1 MVRTVGIDPGDHAV
15 KVVELDGSYR
25 KTRLLRVHT
34 EFVDDPT
41 RRAEAVADAA
51 RAALDEGMR
60 GEVSLGHPCREAVL
74 RVIELPFKGHDAIRK
89 VVKAEIEGEIHSH
102 VVDDM
107 VVDFHEIGAN
117 TENGTRVLVASVPKG
132 PLRSQLQALAGKAI
146 EPEIVD
152 LDTMALWR
160 AAHWAGAFEAGEGEE
175 AGTSAGMTAVV
186 DLGARSVKVLIV
198 DGEQLVEMRALRLG
212 DGSIVDE
219 IARRNGLSHAA
230 ARDAVRGCL
239 TTGGDHRLEVDE
251 ALPAATGDGAEAAP
265 TKRIV
270 TVTFAEVEAAQTA
283 FLQRLARELVR
294 YLTSSGK
301 AERIKTLWITGGAA
315 RLTGMRDMLR
325 EVFSIEP
332 RELDLLGHL
341 QHELDAEVVAEVG
354 PGLAVA
360 IGLALTKLGGPDGFD
375 LRQEDLSYTRGFERI
390 KFPMALA
397 CMVGLL
403 ALFVYTNKR
412 STELKNL
419 ELQIGKTYQK
429 DAKSPYQFHGMLN
442 SVLTSKW
449 FENPQQFR
457 WEQSKGKDYLYKNL
471 VEELVATPVP
481 KRIAL
486 VKNRL
491 NEVVV
496 QKQKESGVY
505 EDISLESGLAVLVR
519 FSQMVKAVEPQLG
532 RYLLF
537 KIDLEMKAPRRY
549 LEFVVAFRG
558 DDFRERDGILK
569 QAIVAEYAKADSPF
583 QKPDKDESKE
593 SLFKADPSVRGAYF
607 TYRIGVKDSF
617 EPFGPSAPNAV
628 GVVARPAAGGEGDA
642 ALAGGRGEKR

>member
-1 MVRTVGIDPGDHAV
+1 MVRTVGIDPGDNAV

-25 KTRLLRVHT
+25 KTKLLRVHA
-34 EFVDDPT
+34 ELVDEPAQ
-41 RRAEAVADAA
+41 RAQAVANAA
-51 RAALDEGMR
+51 RAAVDEGMR
-60 GEVSLGHPCREAVL
+60 GEVALAHPCREAVL

-107 VVDFHEIGAN
+107 VVDFHEIGAGA
-117 TENGTRVLVASVPKG
+117 EGGTRVLVASVPKA
-132 PLRSQLQALAGKAI
+132 PLRTQLQALAGNSI

-160 AAHWAGAFEAGEGEE
+160 AAHWAGAFEAPAGAEG
-175 AGTSAGMTAVV
+175 AAAGMTAVV

-212 DGSIVDE
+212 DASVVEE
-219 IARRNGLSHAA
+219 IARRNGLSYAV
-230 ARDAVRGCL
+230 ARDAVRNCL
-239 TTGGDHRLEVDE
+239 STGGDHRLEVDE
-251 ALPAATGDGAEAAP
+251 SLPAAGGEAKEVQP
-265 TKRIV
+265 SKRIV
-270 TVTFAEVEAAQTA
+270 TVAFAEVEAAQTA

-301 AERIKTLWITGGAA
+301 AERIGALWITGGSCRMA
-315 RLTGMRDMLR
+315 GMREMLQ
-325 EVFSIEP
+325 EVFATEP

-341 QHELDAEVVAEVG
+341 QHELDPEVVADLG

-360 IGLALTKLGGPDGFD
+360 IGLALTKLGGPTGFD
-375 LRQEDLSYTRGFERI
+375 LRQEDLAYTRGFERI

-429 DAKSPYQFHGMLN
+429 DSKSPVQFHGMLN
-442 SVLTSKW
+442 SVFAGKW
-449 FENPQQFR
+449 FENPQHFR

-471 VEELVATPVP
+471 VDELVATPVQ

-496 QKQKESGVY
+496 QKQKESGVH
-505 EDISLESGLAVLVR
+505 EDITLESGLAVLVR
-519 FSQMVKAVEPQLG
+519 FSQMIKAIEPQLG
-532 RYLLF
+532 RYLLL

-558 DDFRERDGILK
+558 DDFRDKENAVK
-569 QAIVAEYAKADSPF
+569 QALVAEYAKSDTPF

-593 SLFKADPSVRGAYF
+593 HLFKPDPSARGAYYVF
-607 TYRIGVKDSF
+607 RMGVKDSF
-617 EPFGPSAPNAV
+617 DPYGPSAPNAI
-628 GVVARPAAGGEGDA
+628 GVVDRPAKAGATETVAAADGEG
-642 ALAGGRGEKR
+642 KR